1 MAPSSCRIANPQQSG
16 CRTDTRAIHSPLILE
31 SLWHAFLRCSLQLQL
46 HLPRPTAA
54 EARIINRQRTYRCI
68 RTWPVLLLKLA
79 RVSRATCTWNCL
91 ESLEFCPRKPGFSQG
106 TAIFCDGSFPND
118 GSHRCSID
126 PPRAGSICQQLHS
139 SSEAQ
144 LPDDPHWLFRRPK
157 FRGSR
162 SHSHSAPAIGVPETL
177 EVLTEPPSTLA
188 TCRESNLYCADP
200 AKISVF
206 SDDPSN

>member
-1 MAPSSCRIANPQQSG
+1 MQSTPAHL
-16 CRTDTRAIHSPLILE
+16 R

-54 EARIINRQRTYRCI
+54 EPGSSTASELTGAF
-68 RTWPVLLLKLA
+68 VLGLSFYCLLKLA

-144 LPDDPHWLFRRPK
+144 LPDDPHWLS
-157 FRGSR
+157 GVR
-162 SHSHSAPAIGVPETL
+162 SLGDPDHIPTLLLLSESGTL

-200 AKISVF
+200 AKSLF
-206 SDDPSN
+206 LR